1 MKKFFLIILFLI
13 VPLSSNSESVK
24 PILVGDKQSKV
35 KIVVYESLTCS
46 HCAEFH
52 KKIYPGIKSE
62 FIDKNKVL
70 IEFRSFPLDLAALN
84 ASKLAH
90 CKNDGSSKILHKLYE
105 KQKNWAKGSSIEEIN
120 SNLKKTL
127 KEENININFDKCLM
141 DKNLENFILKERIE
155 GVKKFNIDSTP
166 TIIINDEK
174 FEKSLTFK
182 NLKKVIENLL

>member
-1 MKKFFLIILFLI
+1 MKKIFFLALFLI
-13 VPLSSNSESVK
+13 APLSSSSESIK
-24 PILVGDKQSKV
+24 PILVGDKKSKV

-52 KKIYPGIKSE
+52 KKIYPQIKSE

-90 CKNDGSSKILHKLYE
+90 CKNDGSSIILHKLYE
-105 KQKNWAKGSSIEEIN
+105 KQKNWARGSSIEEIN
-120 SNLKKTL
+120 LNLKKIL
-127 KEENININFDKCLM
+127 KEENINIDFEKCLV

-166 TIIINDEK
+166 TLIINDQK

>member
-1 MKKFFLIILFLI
+1 MKKIFFIALFLI
-13 VPLSSNSESVK
+13 VPLSSYSESIK
-24 PILVGDKQSKV
+24 PILVGNKQSKV

-52 KKIYPGIKSE
+52 KKIYPEIKSE

-105 KQKNWAKGSSIEEIN
+105 KQKNWARGSSIEEIN

-127 KEENININFDKCLM
+127 KEENININFDKCLT

-155 GVKKFNIDSTP
+155 GVKKFNVDSTP

>member
-1 MKKFFLIILFLI
+1 MKKILFIVLFLI
-13 VPLSSNSESVK
+13 APLSSYSESVK
-24 PILVGDKQSKV
+24 PILVGNKQSKV

-52 KKIYPGIKSE
+52 KKIYPEIKSE

-90 CKNDGSSKILHKLYE
+90 CKNDGSSEILHKLYE
-105 KQKNWAKGSSIEEIN
+105 KQKNWARGSSIEEIN
-120 SNLKKTL
+120 LNLKKTL
-127 KEENININFDKCLM
+127 KEENININFDKCLL

-166 TIIINDEK
+166 TIIINGEK
-174 FEKSLTFK
+174 FKKSLTFK